1 LSEEI
6 VKLLKEISES
16 VKSLKHSESGAKE
29 GSRHGFLKHVPTCPT
44 CKLEWDELIKSSID
58 PILKN
63 VEEVESRLKEG
74 LKSLK
79 ESGESL
85 ERRLKQKGLI

>member
-1 LSEEI
+1 LSEEV

-16 VKSLKHSESGAKE
+16 VKLQRHSELSVKE
-29 GSRHGFLKHVPTCPT
+29 GSRHGFFKHVPTCPT
-44 CKLEWDELIKSSID
+44 CKPEWDELIKSSID
-58 PILKN
+58 PIFKN
-63 VEEVESRLKEG
+63 IEEVETRLKEG
-74 LKSLK
+74 LKNLK